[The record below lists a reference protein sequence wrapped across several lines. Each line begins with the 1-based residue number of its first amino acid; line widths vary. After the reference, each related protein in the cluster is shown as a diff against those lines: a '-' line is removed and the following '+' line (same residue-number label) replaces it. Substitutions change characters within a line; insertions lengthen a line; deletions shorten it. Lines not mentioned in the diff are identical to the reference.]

1 MISQL
6 MVGINMKILLGLAI
20 AMLLVGG
27 GYGYELVRQN
37 QSQEQQVGDYRAQ
50 LRQLLTETETSSLA
64 RLDYEEQIDKLQR
77 EVNVLNSQLRS
88 ASAQLALAQQGS
100 TDIPALERE
109 IRQQVA
115 AEYRQQRDNEPA
127 GSRTSLAKQLA
138 QMEAMER
145 SEFMS
150 MQNRYGDFIGS
161 LDVSDER
168 MDVIIGALS
177 NVIATENQA
186 RMELIQQVQSGEV
199 SLETLP
205 DKMMGVHDQESQ
217 LDELSYVLTEDEL
230 AAFSEYQDQQGGAR
244 IQLLSGPGGS
254 VQESQTFFVGTG
266 ADGSPVSG
274 EIRILRVET
283 DN

>member
-1 MISQL
+1 
-6 MVGINMKILLGLAI
+6 MKILLGLAI
-20 AMLLVGG
+20 AMLLVSG
-27 GYGYELVRQN
+27 GYAYQLSGQN
-37 QSQEQQVGDYRAQ
+37 QLKEQQVSDYKAQ
-50 LRQLLTETETSSLA
+50 LRQLLADTEANSLV
-64 RLDYEEQIDKLQR
+64 RLDYEKRIDALQR
-77 EVNVLNSQLRS
+77 EVNVLNSQLS
-88 ASAQLALAQQGS
+88 STASQLQIAEQGS
-100 TDIPALERE
+100 TDTQALERE

-115 AEYRQQRDNEPA
+115 AEYQKRRDNTPA
-127 GSRTSLAKQLA
+127 ESRYGLAKQLA
-138 QMEAMER
+138 QMDRMER

-168 MDVIIGALS
+168 MDVIIGAFS

-199 SLETLP
+199 SLEALP
-205 DKMMGVHDQESQ
+205 DKMMGVHDRVSQ

-254 VQESQTFFVGTG
+254 VQESQTFFVGSG
-266 ADGSPVSG
+266 ADGSPLSG